1 MYDVESS
8 VANGA
13 DTPTNASENGKHR
26 NDSATTIISLC
37 KRYYDVAIVCVVI
50 VAVWALLALPT
61 VFYHL
66 PMKVT
71 LYM

>member
-1 MYDVESS
+1 MCDVPSS
-8 VANGA
+8 AVNGA
-13 DTPTNASENGKHR
+13 DTPTNANENG
-26 NDSATTIISLC
+26 NNSAATTIISFC

-61 VFYHL
+61 VFYYL

-71 LYM
+71 I